1 MLPRIAAS
9 ASGRVAS
16 RDRANDKLAPS
27 YHKTSGQALLLI
39 WRDYTIPNRGGLMKG
54 ISESAEFD
62 STGRTQAGSSWRRR
76 LGFEGIMILVLRER
90 WQKGRRTARKRP
102 AVGSRLDL
110 MASREA
116 SCLIGGVVLRHRCN
130 DYRLRMFTVA
140 NGHGDAL

>member
-39 WRDYTIPNRGGLMKG
+39 WRDYTIPNRGRLTKG

-62 STGRTQAGSSWRRR
+62 STGRMQAGSSWRRR
-76 LGFEGIMILVLRER
+76 LGFEGIMMQVLRGDGKKVE
-90 WQKGRRTARKRP
+90 GRP
-102 AVGSRLDL
+102 
-110 MASREA
+110 
-116 SCLIGGVVLRHRCN
+116 
-130 DYRLRMFTVA
+130 RMFTVA